1 MYSAHVWEGRHIC
14 PTMCA
19 GQVLCLIQKPGNE
32 CVLLFITRPWGF
44 CDTRKSSVRQKP
56 SDFLSALV
64 FLFVSII
71 CLSPSLSLRSLFLA
85 PSPSPPLWGE
95 NSSPVSAEKRAR
107 SSKNTM
113 ECSDRS
119 RLSQPKAG
127 RSFLRTAFRRSRV
140 LFIQRQVTTKVI
152 SWHFPNAAALDIGRT
167 RQSQHVVA
175 VADCVWGST

>member
-1 MYSAHVWEGRHIC
+1 MPDHVCRASALLNSEAREWMC
-14 PTMCA
+14 P
-19 GQVLCLIQKPGNE
+19 P
-32 CVLLFITRPWGF
+32 FITRPWGF

-71 CLSPSLSLRSLFLA
+71 CLSPSLSLCGLFISRLVA
-85 PSPSPPLWGE
+85 AAPPLWGE

-113 ECSDRS
+113 ECSDGS

-140 LFIQRQVTTKVI
+140 LFIQQQVTTKVI
-152 SWHFPNAAALDIGRT
+152 SWHFPNTAALDIGRT
-167 RQSQHVVA
+167 RQSQHVVM